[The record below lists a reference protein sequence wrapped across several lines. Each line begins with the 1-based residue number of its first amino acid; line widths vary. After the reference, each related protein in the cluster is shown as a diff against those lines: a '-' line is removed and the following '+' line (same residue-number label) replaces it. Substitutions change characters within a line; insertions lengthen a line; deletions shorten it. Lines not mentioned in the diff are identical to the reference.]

1 MSNRLGDN
9 GNHVRYRGSLV
20 TGMEL
25 AKIVAGNNKMPVEL
39 VTVLGRQQMTRAVS
53 SRLFVILSLWFQ

>member
-20 TGMEL
+20 TGIER
-25 AKIVAGNNKMPVEL
+25 AKIVAGNKKIPVEL
-39 VTVLGRQQMTRAVS
+39 VTVLSRQQMTREAS
-53 SRLFVILSLWFQ
+53 PRLSVTLSVQFQ

>member
-20 TGMEL
+20 TEIEL
-25 AKIVAGNNKMPVEL
+25 AKLVAGNSKIPVEL
-39 VTVLGRQQMTRAVS
+39 VTVLGRQQMAREAS
-53 SRLFVILSLWFQ
+53 SRLFVTLSVHFQ

>member
-20 TGMEL
+20 TGIEL
-25 AKIVAGNNKMPVEL
+25 AKIVAGNDKIPFEL
-39 VTVLGRQQMTRAVS
+39 VTLLARQQMTREAS
-53 SRLFVILSLWFQ
+53 SRLFVTPSVWFQ